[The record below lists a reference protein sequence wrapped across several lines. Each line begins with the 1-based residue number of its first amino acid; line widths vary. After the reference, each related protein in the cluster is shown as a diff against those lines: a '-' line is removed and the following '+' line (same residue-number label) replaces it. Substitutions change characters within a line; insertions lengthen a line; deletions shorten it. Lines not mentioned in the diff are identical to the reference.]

1 MDYVRSLINKKVVQ
15 TVLDIKTIESLF
27 TRRDEEIKEREKR
40 LVKSLEYYKIYK
52 GETLVTQSKYL
63 GR

>member
-40 LVKSLEYYKIYK
+40 LVKSLKYYKIYK